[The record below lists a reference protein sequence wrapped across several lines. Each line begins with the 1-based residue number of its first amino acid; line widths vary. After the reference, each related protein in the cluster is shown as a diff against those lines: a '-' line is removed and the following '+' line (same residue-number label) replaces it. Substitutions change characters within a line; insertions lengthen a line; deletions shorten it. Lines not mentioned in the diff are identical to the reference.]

1 MIQTLCRGWD
11 SFPRNRLVNITV
23 PATFG
28 FPQGHNLQLSCYFFL
43 HSCYSTTFFSHSQ
56 LPTIFPSI
64 HSVHFLCLV
73 CKQAINVLS
82 STKIIKNTARSF
94 IKRLPLTQV
103 QMWFPVHLDDIVKA
117 HQSKS
122 LQRRKRQ
129 CLARQ
134 HHLRDSTEI
143 LSKWIVCMLLISHP
157 INREHSCSCAFLNIT
172 YQQKSVSLKMNCS

>member
-122 LQRRKRQ
+122 LQKKEAVFSETARPE
-129 CLARQ
+129 RQ
-134 HHLRDSTEI
+134 HRSSFQMDSLHATH
-143 LSKWIVCMLLISHP
+143 KP
-157 INREHSCSCAFLNIT
+157 P
-172 YQQKSVSLKMNCS
+172 YQQGAQLLLCISQHNISAKKCLS